1 MKPFFFIFCELVK
14 PQKTQIEIALFE
26 EQGIYDNEQGVFIG
40 NDYGNIGGVLFI
52 NINLSG
58 QESIYKYKFVD
69 NPNALNPYN
78 LPL

>member
-1 MKPFFFIFCELVK
+1 MKSD
-14 PQKTQIEIALFE
+14 IARLDPLIFE

-52 NINLSG
+52 NINPSG